1 MKATLY
7 DVGITPVLIAPAQ
20 HFERTVYIHSKSGI
34 SYIGNSTVTVGAGFP
49 LKSGEAIA
57 IVVPI
62 NEDIH
67 AIDGAGGAVV
77 VVLDSSAE

>member
-7 DVGITPVLIAPAQ
+7 TVTTTPVEIAKAQ
-20 HFERTVYIHSKSGI
+20 HFERTVYVHSKSGI
-34 SYIGNSTVTVGAGFP
+34 SYIGNSVVTVGAGFP
-49 LKSGEAIA
+49 LKSNEAIA

-62 NEDIH
+62 NENIY
-67 AIDGAGGAVV
+67 AIDGAGGAEV

>member
-7 DVGITPVLIAPAQ
+7 DVNTTPVVICSKQ
-20 HFERTVYIHSKSGI
+20 HFERTIYVHSKSGI
-34 SYIGNSTVTVGAGFP
+34 SYIGNSTVSTGAGFP

-62 NEDIH
+62 NEDVF
-67 AIDGAGGAVV
+67 AVDGSGGAVV
-77 VVLDSSAE
+77 VVLDSSAD

>member
-1 MKATLY
+1 MKANVF
-7 DVGITPVLIAPAQ
+7 DVSLTPVLIATKQ
-20 HFERTVYIHSKSGI
+20 HFERTVYVHSKSGI
-34 SYIGNSTVTVGAGFP
+34 SYIGNSDVTTGAGFP

-57 IVVPI
+57 ITIPI
-62 NEDIH
+62 NEDIF